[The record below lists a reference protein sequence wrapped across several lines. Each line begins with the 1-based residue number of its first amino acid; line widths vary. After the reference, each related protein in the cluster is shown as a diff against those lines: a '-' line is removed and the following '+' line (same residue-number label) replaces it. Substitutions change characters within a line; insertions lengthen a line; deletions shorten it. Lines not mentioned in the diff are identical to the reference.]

1 MTRSRR
7 LCCLLAMLL
16 PLALVPGCSDQLSTK
31 GQLITCD
38 GTGANCKA
46 TDSATPAEGMC
57 TDIDEDG
64 DGDDSDADEDDDSDE
79 VEGPE
84 DTDDDDDGVSDDDDA
99 DDDDDGIPDDDDCDE
114 VEGGDDDDD

>member
-16 PLALVPGCSDQLSTK
+16 PLGLVPGCSDQLSTR

-38 GTGANCKA
+38 RTGANCKA

-64 DGDDSDADEDDDSDE
+64 DGDDSDSDDEDSDG

-84 DTDDDDDGVSDDDDA
+84 DTDDDNDGVSDDADS
-99 DDDDDGIPDDDDCDE
+99 DDDSDGIGDADDCDE
-114 VEGGDDDDD
+114 LEGGDDDDD